1 MYLYY
6 FLSAGGPPVQKY
18 LGWKRYL
25 TTLQLVQFVLVFIH
39 AIQVYLS
46 LKEPF
51 YFMTSILPASHLPLR
66 LPDSRLSNVCI
77 HGSPV
82 LLPFPRFL
90 QESLQLQ
97 TDHHQTSGEKQQ
109 RSAGAGKL

>member
-6 FLSAGGPPVQKY
+6 FLSAWGPGIQKY

-66 LPDSRLSNVCI
+66 LPDSCLTNVRI
-77 HGSPV
+77 YGSPV

-97 TDHHQTSGEKQQ
+97 TDKHQTWREEQQ
-109 RSAGAGKL
+109 PSDGTESL